1 MLYCVYPKTQQ
12 GGNKKMQYLF
22 NDDSNLY
29 SAVGEEDDITIPS
42 HIKQIGSIENDIKI
56 YVEDYVY
63 TYLYQYARSGG
74 NKEKLAA
81 LAGKRIV
88 IDGQQNIII
97 SGAIQAK
104 NTKEQKGVESFTDET
119 WEYINEQMQHY
130 FKGLCLVGW
139 VHTQPSFGTF
149 LMAKDETFHKEYFK
163 EPWQVLF
170 VIDSLDKLDTFFIHN
185 AEKTG
190 LRPAKGY
197 FIYYEKNQEMQ
208 EYMLENSLVRPRLE
222 KQTENI
228 AEEKGEDGTQKKR
241 PTQEQRMDAAKEIRR
256 VLKKRAKEAEEENRS
271 RLTMLAGVSSIL
283 CIACLFMGVSL
294 LNNIS
299 RVRKLETEIATV
311 QSSYYAMAE
320 QLEEAQTQMVFAA
333 QRAEQQQQE
342 QLKREA
348 EEKAARQK
356 QEEERKAAEEQKRKA
371 EEEQK
376 NSILS
381 SYVVEEGDSLGYISN
396 KFYGTSAGIKD
407 IMQANG
413 INDSNKIICGQTLVI
428 PKR

>member
-29 SAVGEEDDITIPS
+29 SAVGEEDNITIPS

-104 NTKEQKGVESFTDET
+104 NTKEQKGMESFTDET
-119 WEYINEQMQHY
+119 WEYINGQMQHY

-311 QSSYYAMAE
+311 QNSYYAMAE

-333 QRAEQQQQE
+333 QRAEQQE
-342 QLKREA
+342 QLRKEA

-371 EEEQK
+371 EEEK
-376 NSILS
+376 NKVLAT
-381 SYVVEEGDSLGYISN
+381 YVVEEGDSLGYISN
-396 KFYGTSAGIKD
+396 KFYGTSTAIKD

>member
-1 MLYCVYPKTQQ
+1 
-12 GGNKKMQYLF
+12 MQFLF

-29 SAVGEEDDITIPS
+29 SAIGEKDNITLPS
-42 HIKQIGSIENDIKI
+42 NIKQIGSIENDIKI
-56 YVEDYVY
+56 YVEDYVH

-81 LAGKRIV
+81 LAGKHLIV
-88 IDGQQNIII
+88 DGQEAIII

-104 NTKEQKGVESFTDET
+104 DTIQQKGAETFTENT
-119 WEYINEQMQHY
+119 WRYINGQMEVY
-130 FKGLCLVGW
+130 FKGLSLVGW
-139 VHTQPSFGTF
+139 VHTQPGFGTF
-149 LMAKDETFHKEYFK
+149 LMAKDEFFHREYFK

-185 AEKTG
+185 TEKTG

-208 EYMLENSLVRPRLE
+208 EYMLDNSLVRPRLE
-222 KQTENI
+222 KKAEQI
-228 AEEKGEDGTQKKR
+228 EEKEEGEEKQKRR
-241 PTQEQRMDAAKEIRR
+241 PTQEERMDAAKDIRR
-256 VLKKRAKEAEEENRS
+256 VLRKRAKEAEEENRN

-320 QLEEAQTQMVFAA
+320 QLEETQTQMVFAA
-333 QRAEQQQQE
+333 QKAEEQE
-342 QLKREA
+342 KLRKEA
-348 EEKAARQK
+348 EEKAAQQK
-356 QEEERKAAEEQKRKA
+356 QQEQQKAAEEAKRKA
-371 EEEQK
+371 EEEQNK
-376 NSILS
+376 ILAT
-381 SYVVEEGDSLGYISN
+381 YVVEEGDSLGYISK

-407 IMQANG
+407 IMSANG
-413 INDSNKIICGQTLVI
+413 INNENKIICGQTLLI
-428 PKR
+428 PRR

>member
-1 MLYCVYPKTQQ
+1 
-12 GGNKKMQYLF
+12 MQFLF

-29 SAVGEEDDITIPS
+29 SSAGSDDDTTLPS
-42 HIKQIGSIENDIKI
+42 NVKQMGSIEEGIRI

-81 LAGKRIV
+81 LAGKHMTVQGQEV
-88 IDGQQNIII
+88 IMI

-104 NTKEQKGVESFTDET
+104 DTKQEKGAESFTEDT
-119 WEYINEQMQHY
+119 WRYINGQMEVY
-130 FKGLCLVGW
+130 FKGLSLVGW
-139 VHTQPSFGTF
+139 VHTQPGFGTF
-149 LMAKDETFHKEYFK
+149 LMARDETFHREFFK

-208 EYMLENSLVRPRLE
+208 EYMLDNSLVRPRVENKTQTTDVLE
-222 KQTENI
+222 ETKEQMQLQ
-228 AEEKGEDGTQKKR
+228 KGEDAKKQKKR
-241 PTQEQRMDAAKEIRR
+241 PTPEQRMDAAKDIRR
-256 VLKKRAKEAEEENRS
+256 VLKKRAEEAEEENRS
-271 RLTMLAGVSSIL
+271 KLTMLAGVSSIL

-311 QSSYYAMAE
+311 QSSYHAMAE
-320 QLEEAQTQMVFAA
+320 QLEETQMVFAA
-333 QRAEQQQQE
+333 QQAEQQQQE
-342 QLKREA
+342 KLRKEA
-348 EEKAARQK
+348 EEKAAREK
-356 QEEERKAAEEQKRKA
+356 QEAEKKAAEDAAKA
-371 EEEQK
+371 EQAAKE
-376 NSILS
+376 NAILGT
-381 SYVVEEGDSLGYISN
+381 YIVEEGDSLGYISQ

-407 IMQANG
+407 IMLANG
-413 INDSNKIICGQTLVI
+413 INDGNKIICGQTLVI